1 MKRYNYRNPDNTEE
15 DLDNYT
21 KIVDDFV
28 ESRKTL
34 KSNLKKARGDIIS
47 MRVGEAPLTKDEKK
61 SSKHEQLKKLN
72 K

>member
-1 MKRYNYRNPDNTEE
+1 MKRYNYRDPDNNKE

-34 KSNLKKARGDIIS
+34 KTNLKKF
-47 MRVGEAPLTKDEKK
+47 V
-61 SSKHEQLKKLN
+61 
-72 K
+72 

>member
-47 MRVGEAPLTKDEKK
+47 MRVFIFKI
-61 SSKHEQLKKLN
+61 
-72 K
+72 